1 MKMFKIFTKKFPL
14 QKILSLKI
22 WNPKLLTLSTTIFS
36 LHYFSK
42 NSNFLTFQASES
54 KKQIYEN
61 LYILNVLQNWK
72 KLVEICNEQLKK
84 DPENIIILSYK
95 LFALNELQED
105 EEEFNRISQLLLDKE
120 SSDSNEMYFL
130 AQVNLT
136 FGNLEKGI
144 KLMKDSVDKG
154 SPEAFVQYAI
164 FLMDGF
170 EGVEINKKEGIKLLN
185 LAKKK
190 GSKES
195 LLVLAHY
202 YEEMDPQKS
211 FLYVVEAV
219 DLDYLPAYKMLAD
232 YYFNGFGVNVDPES
246 GMKYLKLSAEKG
258 DSESLLLIAN
268 FHLEREEF
276 DESLKYVQKANE
288 LGVDEALGILA
299 GFYLF
304 GLGTVKQNVKKGLKL
319 LEEGLENGNAS
330 AKIVLGNL
338 LVKGDLIERDEE
350 KARQIF
356 SQCALEGNS
365 VCGFLLGVCL
375 IHGIGGKQ
383 DFEMGKQL
391 IELAA
396 SQGNPLASYLVENEI
411 PFDQYFPEE
420 WMDHEEYEN

>member
-1 MKMFKIFTKKFPL
+1 
-14 QKILSLKI
+14 
-22 WNPKLLTLSTTIFS
+22 
-36 LHYFSK
+36 
-42 NSNFLTFQASES
+42 
-54 KKQIYEN
+54 
-61 LYILNVLQNWK
+61 
-72 KLVEICNEQLKK
+72 
-84 DPENIIILSYK
+84 
-95 LFALNELQED
+95 
-105 EEEFNRISQLLLDKE
+105 
-120 SSDSNEMYFL
+120 
-130 AQVNLT
+130 
-136 FGNLEKGI
+136 
-144 KLMKDSVDKG
+144 
-154 SPEAFVQYAI
+154 
-164 FLMDGF
+164 
-170 EGVEINKKEGIKLLN
+170 
-185 LAKKK
+185 
-190 GSKES
+190 
-195 LLVLAHY
+195 
-202 YEEMDPQKS
+202 
-211 FLYVVEAV
+211 
-219 DLDYLPAYKMLAD
+219 
-232 YYFNGFGVNVDPES
+232 
-246 GMKYLKLSAEKG
+246 
-258 DSESLLLIAN
+258 LIAN